1 VPFFLFLLKARTQ
14 QVSLR
19 WVRDQTEE
27 TQGWL
32 PASTPACTDRLRA
45 HRINHKQQAPET
57 HLRLLLCVQ
66 NFVLQIR
73 HCQLFNRTGFSPKR
87 GARPTKRI
95 NNVPNSQGEHRL
107 VLNLVQVTLAR
118 KREKSYWQMGGL
130 SL

>member
-73 HCQLFNRTGFSPKR
+73 HRQLVNRAGFSPKR
-87 GARPTKRI
+87 GARPTNRI
-95 NNVPNSQGEHRL
+95 NSIQQSSNKASTAL
-107 VLNLVQVTLAR
+107 
-118 KREKSYWQMGGL
+118 Y
-130 SL
+130 